1 MSLENKAHGSFSL
14 PKGDEVLGKSL
25 LKVVTAHLIFW
36 ASYLLASPLL
46 GAGLAGL
53 LLEKAASRLL
63 FFMGMDYWKRLEPWG
78 SLAAAQP
85 FLVL

>member
-1 MSLENKAHGSFSL
+1 VSLENKAHGSFSL

-63 FFMGMDYWKRLEPWG
+63 FFR
-78 SLAAAQP
+78 S
-85 FLVL
+85 